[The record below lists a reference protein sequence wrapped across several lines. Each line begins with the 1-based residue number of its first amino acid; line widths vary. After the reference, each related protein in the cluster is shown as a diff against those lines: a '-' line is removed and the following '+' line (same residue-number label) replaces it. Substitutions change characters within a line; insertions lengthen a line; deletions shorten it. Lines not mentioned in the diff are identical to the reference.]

1 MGTLEM
7 IIIGFVAGLC
17 FGGGA
22 IFMTIRYYSEEMN
35 EIEDEMKNSKTAP
48 IHPHENYIT
57 DAEARLSDE
66 KRSA

>member
-7 IIIGFVAGLC
+7 IIIGSVAALC

-22 IFMTIRYYSEEMN
+22 IFMTIRYYSEEMH
-35 EIEDEMKNSKTAP
+35 EFEEEAKNLHAP
-48 IHPHENYIT
+48 IRPHENYFT
-57 DAEARLSDE
+57 DAEARLSEE

>member
-7 IIIGFVAGLC
+7 IIIGVVAGLC

-22 IFMTIRYYSEEMN
+22 IFMTIRYYSEEMHEFEEEAKSLN
-35 EIEDEMKNSKTAP
+35 AP
-48 IHPHENYIT
+48 IHPHENFIT